1 MEKFFELLSG
11 NPLLLA
17 IVFIAAVFM
26 ALSFFRKAL
35 QLLVVAAAVGL
46 LYAAW
51 LQVSG
56 GDVPELF
63 RQVQE
68 TLTLSFGRLGA
79 MLKPLV
85 ELLKSWK

>member
-1 MEKFFELLSG
+1 MEQFFAFLTG
-11 NPLLLA
+11 NPLLLSVA
-17 IVFIAAVFM
+17 LVAAMLIV
-26 ALSFFRKAL
+26 LSFFRKAL
-35 QLLVVAAAVGL
+35 QLLVVAAAAGL

-56 GDVPELF
+56 GDASAFF

-68 TLTLSFGRLGA
+68 MLSSSFGRLGA
-79 MLKPLV
+79 MLKPLF